1 MYTLFLSYWIMWVH
15 CVFAPLISSIYKG
28 LSTGSELRWGNWAPN
43 EFQLQTAVHLREGK
57 RSYNSFSCILSF
69 LPRGWQNWA
78 NNIFWPI
85 FATTTNFWFVIR
97 MMWFSGCKWGEKFPR
112 QGAIT
117 WNRVWP
123 PRAPRTPQAALLL
136 AFLLV
141 PAWLAGACHLST
153 FIASIARVKLSP
165 DQPQCGPWCSK
176 SWCQLGPNCTLA
188 FLTEWRQPIG
198 N

>member
-1 MYTLFLSYWIMWVH
+1 MPPLSGGPLTNKTRCCELCLGKWKEVRQFWPMPILYILCKIWWITKVLRLFYTDFCNH
-15 CVFAPLISSIYKG
+15 HQFFG
-28 LSTGSELRWGNWAPN
+28 LSRWCGS
-43 EFQLQTAVHLREGK
+43 V
-57 RSYNSFSCILSF
+57 
-69 LPRGWQNWA
+69 
-78 NNIFWPI
+78 
-85 FATTTNFWFVIR
+85 
-97 MMWFSGCKWGEKFPR
+97 GCKWGEKFPR

-123 PRAPRTPQAALLL
+123 PRAALLL

-153 FIASIARVKLSP
+153 YITSIARVKLSQ

>member
-1 MYTLFLSYWIMWVH
+1 MPPLSGG
-15 CVFAPLISSIYKG
+15 PLTNK
-28 LSTGSELRWGNWAPN
+28 TRCCELCLVKWKEVR
-43 EFQLQTAVHLREGK
+43 Q
-57 RSYNSFSCILSF
+57 
-69 LPRGWQNWA
+69 
-78 NNIFWPI
+78 FWPMPI
-85 FATTTNFWFVIR
+85 LCKTLSNTKVLRLFFLLTVATTTNLWSVIK
-97 MMWFSGCKWGEKFPR
+97 MMRFSECKWGEKFPR